1 MWAADHPRSRGVY
14 MTVSPTRSTHGGSSP
29 LARGLRVAVDDQGPR
44 AGSSPLARGLPAARP
59 CRWWG
64 PRIIPARAGFTKSSM
79 VSVSQFG
86 DHPRSR
92 GVYEAIIEHI
102 IDDAGSS
109 PLARGLLPV
118 GADGDRRG
126 RIIPARAGFTGDDED
141 VLPGP
146 EDHPRSRGVYVQES
160 RPSVSHAGS
169 SPLARGLHNDLKN
182 IARRRRIIPARAG
195 FTLFVIVMHRW
206 GKDHPRSRGVYSPS
220 PSPSCGAAG
229 SSPLAR
235 GLPDDGDPQQNV
247 DRIIPARAGFTR
259 CPTASHSPFQD
270 HPRSRGVYY

>member
-1 MWAADHPRSRGVY
+1 MAS
-14 MTVSPTRSTHGGSSP
+14 
-29 LARGLRVAVDDQGPR
+29 
-44 AGSSPLARGLPAARP
+44 
-59 CRWWG
+59 
-64 PRIIPARAGFTKSSM
+64 
-79 VSVSQFG
+79 
-86 DHPRSR
+86 
-92 GVYEAIIEHI
+92 
-102 IDDAGSS
+102 
-109 PLARGLLPV
+109 
-118 GADGDRRG
+118 
-126 RIIPARAGFTGDDED
+126 
-141 VLPGP
+141 
-146 EDHPRSRGVYVQES
+146 
-160 RPSVSHAGS
+160 
-169 SPLARGLHNDLKN
+169 
-182 IARRRRIIPARAG
+182 RIIPARAG